1 MTPVFR
7 NAILMSDDKKEPNIV
22 DGGKF
27 GVVDDNV
34 LHQFQRM
41 FGFLQASDR

>member
-1 MTPVFR
+1 
-7 NAILMSDDKKEPNIV
+7 MSDDKKESIMV

-41 FGFLQASDR
+41 FGSLSLSDR